1 MREVKGNTPRRG
13 VMAWV
18 TMGRWLDHLKSQG
31 ELLRIDRPVDVEY
44 EAGAIAELLVKNNGP
59 AVLFSQPRLAD
70 GSISKIPLVMNLFGG
85 EQRTMQALGVSQ
97 EDEIGQRMVAMMKPD
112 IGLFLKRPWK
122 ALPLLKDAMAMPP
135 KKKRTGAC
143 QRVKLPLDLTKLPI
157 PKTWPLDGGSFV
169 TLPLVITKNPK
180 TGEHNMGMYR
190 AQVFG
195 PKEIGLHWQIH
206 KHGAD
211 HAAMLGKDA
220 KMPVAICIGGPPEL
234 IFSAISPLPD
244 NLSEYQ
250 FAGILGRKS
259 LPITKALTQ
268 DLMVPANADIVIE
281 GYCIPSETR
290 TEGPFG
296 DHFGFYSLT
305 GQYPVLHV
313 TAITARKDAVLPATI
328 VGLPPMEDGYL
339 GEAIGR
345 QFSPVL
351 KFQHRDV
358 SSVHLPMET
367 GFHNLAIVA
376 SKQRYPRQARKTALG
391 LLGAGQMMF
400 LKSIITIDENQD
412 PRDLEALLDCLN
424 DKVDPTTDIIVLPGQ
439 VADALEA
446 ASNYENV
453 HDKLIIDAT
462 TLAKADP
469 RAANEPLEGS
479 FPQHTPQWRR
489 YAGTELAS
497 QYPAEKPEDIPKFI
511 REVLQLELVSDA
523 RMLRDSMLVVSTSI
537 AGRPDVKTGCDPS
550 QLNDQENALLD
561 SQELARREQIVQ
573 LRNSIW
579 QLDNKKALRWLFITD
594 DDLDLHVAGAKKRLL
609 WQLTCRFDVERG
621 LTFDDDKARLCWNA
635 TTPIPS
641 KAHGTRRWPAITLHD
656 EETLQKVASHPEL
669 ADYSWPQHLTFHDSV
684 KSKGDD

>member
-1 MREVKGNTPRRG
+1 MS
-13 VMAWV
+13 
-18 TMGRWLDHLKSQG
+18 RWLDHLKSQG
-31 ELLRIDRPVDVEY
+31 ELLQIDREVDVEY
-44 EAGAIAELLVKNNGP
+44 EAGAIADLLVKNNGP

-70 GSISKIPLVMNLFGG
+70 GSIAQIPLVMNLFGS

-112 IGLFLKRPWK
+112 IGLYLKKPWK
-122 ALPLLKDAMAMPP
+122 SLPLLKDALAMPP

-157 PKTWPLDGGSFV
+157 PKTWPLDGGNFV

-195 PKEIGLHWQIH
+195 PKQIGLHWQIH

-211 HAAMLGKDA
+211 HAALFGKDA

-268 DLMVPANADIVIE
+268 DLMIPANADIVIE

-290 TEGPFG
+290 SEGPFG

-345 QFSPVL
+345 QFSPIL

-358 SSVHLPMET
+358 SSVHLPMQT
-367 GFHNLAIVA
+367 GFHNLAIIA

-400 LKSIITIDENQD
+400 LKSIIAIDENQD

-424 DKVDPTTDIIVLPGQ
+424 DKVDVANDIIILPGQ

-446 ASNYENV
+446 ASSYENV
-453 HDKLIIDAT
+453 QDKLIIDAT

-469 RAANEPLEGS
+469 RGANQPLEGS
-479 FPQHTPQWRR
+479 YSQPTPMWRQF
-489 YAGTELAS
+489 AGTEKAS
-497 QYPAEKPEDIPKFI
+497 QYPSPKPSIGPEGVNNFLADILK
-511 REVLQLELVSDA
+511 LELVSDA
-523 RMLRDSMLVVSTSI
+523 RMLRDSMLVVSTSVK
-537 AGRPDVKTGCDPS
+537 GRPSVKTGCDPAL
-550 QLNDQENALLD
+550 LNEQENSLLD
-561 SQELARREQIVQ
+561 SQELARREQIIQ

-579 QLDNKKALRWLFITD
+579 QLDNENALRWLFITD
-594 DDLDLHVAGAKKRLL
+594 DDLELHIGGARNRLL
-609 WQLTCRFDVERG
+609 WQLTCRFDVARG
-621 LTFDDDKARLCWNA
+621 LSFDQDKSRLCWDA

-641 KAHGTRRWPAITLHD
+641 ITHQVRRWPAITLHD
-656 EETLQKVASHPEL
+656 EETLAKVASHPEL
-669 ADYSWPQHLTFHDSV
+669 ADYNWPAHLTFHDSV
-684 KSKGDD
+684 KVSKSKVDE